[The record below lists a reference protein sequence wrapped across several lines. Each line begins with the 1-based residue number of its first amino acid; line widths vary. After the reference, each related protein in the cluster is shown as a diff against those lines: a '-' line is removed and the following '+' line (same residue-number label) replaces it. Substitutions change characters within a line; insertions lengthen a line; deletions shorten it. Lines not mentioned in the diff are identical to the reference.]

1 MSELLWRIPPRA
13 DGLNICHGGSKAA
26 SSSRL
31 RTSAYRLGGAP
42 WQ

>member
-13 DGLNICHGGSKAA
+13 DGLNICHGSKAA